1 VIAARSHNVG
11 TLLKLCAS
19 GAGAA
24 FCPKNIIQAMLTEQQ
39 KKDLLIFP
47 LDKDATYQNRFGVKE
62 SSYQWSVI
70 EKFMECAKNVTGDD
84 FYRI

>member
-1 VIAARSHNVG
+1 MTPNRSSAMKPMIAARSHNVG

-47 LDKDATYQNRFGVKE
+47 LDKDATYQIRFGFKE
-62 SSYQWSVI
+62 SSYTS
-70 EKFMECAKNVTGDD
+70 CD
-84 FYRI
+84 